1 MNGASFLP
9 SNPTDKQV
17 YTDLYNNKWIYD
29 KKYDVWIRSGA
40 SDELVLATN
49 SQSGYM
55 SPQDKLL
62 LDKVP
67 AVGGAFGII
76 VDTKLVLQ
84 SSSNPEGI
92 IQGDIQLK
100 SDSINIICVTKDL
113 QKIQDIENCNTNP
126 SFNCEGVDTTV
137 PGGSF
142 GLKFELAEKFLKTL
156 TINLRGKK
164 GPKGDKGAKG
174 PKGDTGYSPGPVG
187 EKGDPGDSTN
197 VQCTL
202 TGITYN
208 DVTTP
213 TNEAIVALDITQN
226 CILSVTHS
234 KINVDPDLPATQI
247 ESTPIIRTIS
257 YPGTTTT
264 NGGTSTWK
272 VIQSRASSSSPGTST
287 WRVVQSFRE
296 AGQVGQI
303 SVVKDWLL
311 VTNSCG
317 AGYTPV
323 KPSID
328 ANTLPVGTTQTVT
341 CSGGTT
347 TETKEW
353 QLISSSCAEGNNPV
367 KPTTDPNTL
376 PTGTIQTTNCQ
387 PSATTGGD
395 CYDVRMK
402 DWTLQRSGTDTISL
416 NPTLLRLP
424 KGSNTATVQLNSGV
438 SLNDYINGVTDEYIN
453 KLTEIDTQYMNTAKK
468 YVDTIDNKARTIL
481 SNLAKQLAEC
491 EFNMPSVEY
500 CITFNNC
507 PVVGDT
513 NNGGGG
519 GTTPPLPPTPVP
531 PIPPTPPPGPP
542 VPGPPTPPGPP
553 ISNFAA
559 AQRAG
564 SILNIDPS
572 KQYLEINMNGKT
584 WEISSQ

>member
-1 MNGASFLP
+1 MAGSSFLP
-9 SNPTDKQV
+9 SNPTDKQI
-17 YTDLYNNKWIYD
+17 YTDLYNNKWIFD
-29 KKYDVWIRSGA
+29 KKSDVWIRSGA
-40 SDELVLATN
+40 SDQLTLATADT
-49 SQSGYM
+49 SGYM

-76 VDTKLVLQ
+76 VDTKLLLQ

-113 QKIQDIENCNTNP
+113 QKIPDLDNCVNP
-126 SFNCEGVDTTV
+126 SFNCEGTDLTV

-142 GLKFELAEKFLKTL
+142 GLKFELTEKFLKTL
-156 TINLRGKK
+156 TINLRGKR
-164 GPKGDKGAKG
+164 GPKGDKGPKG

-187 EKGDPGDSTN
+187 EKGDTGDSTST
-197 VQCTL
+197 QCTL

-208 DVTTP
+208 DVDTP
-213 TNEAIVALDITQN
+213 TNEAIVALDITQD
-226 CILSVTHS
+226 CTLSITTS
-234 KINVDPDLPATQI
+234 KINVDPDLPATQV
-247 ESTPIIRTIS
+247 EAAPIIRTIS

-272 VIQSRASSSSPGTST
+272 VAQRIASSAPIGTST
-287 WRVVQSFRE
+287 WKVVQSFQE
-296 AGQVGQI
+296 SGQVGQI
-303 SVVKDWLL
+303 RITKAWSL
-311 VTNSCG
+311 VTNNCG
-317 AGYTPV
+317 VGYTPV
-323 KPSID
+323 PPPTD
-328 ANTLPVGTTQTVT
+328 PNTLPVGTTQVME
-341 CSGGTT
+341 CSGASLDVRY
-347 TETKEW
+347 W
-353 QLISSSCAEGNNPV
+353 QLVSSNCTEGNNPIQ
-367 KPTTDPNTL
+367 PTADPNTL
-376 PTGTIQTTNCQ
+376 PVGTVQTTNCQ
-387 PSATTGGD
+387 PSATTSGD
-395 CYDVRMK
+395 CYDVRMS
-402 DWTLQRSGTDTISL
+402 DWTLQRGGTDTISL

-424 KGSNTATVQLNSGV
+424 KGANTATVQLNSGV
-438 SLNDYINGVTDEYIN
+438 SLNDYITSMTNQYID

-513 NNGGGG
+513 TNTDGG

-542 VPGPPTPPGPP
+542 APIPPAPPGPP